1 MDKNIPFPQADD
13 FDKIIQILHF
23 PNDEDLNDIIKISSR
38 LGDISDRQV
47 SYYVSAAMFLGF
59 VEVTNGKRVFSKHA
73 IAIKNMNTY
82 MQNAEIISTIL
93 LNPVFNKTYVYS
105 VLFGQQEPSV
115 VADILNQYYPD
126 YSDAIYKR
134 RAQTVISWVNWVI
147 SHLS

>member
-23 PNDEDLNDIIKISSR
+23 SNEEDLNDTIKISSR
-38 LGDISDRQV
+38 LGGISDRQV

-82 MQNAEIISTIL
+82 MQNVEIISTIL

-147 SHLS
+147 RHLS